1 MKVGQRLALG
11 FSLVLALLVAVT
23 VVGILRMAQIQDRLD
38 HVVSVN
44 NVVTRLVIDMR
55 NNVSER
61 LNSLRTLTLMTNP
74 DDMEPEL
81 ERFKVATGKYDEL
94 KKKLSAKF
102 AAESTSQEKT
112 LLAAIDGFEATAMP
126 AIAKASELYLANKA
140 EDATRVMI
148 KEIRPV
154 QKKWMEGMDQLAAM
168 EDKQNAQSQVDA
180 QTAFVNARNFMLIL
194 LAAAVAIGV
203 AAAVV
208 ITRSLLRQ
216 LGAEP
221 AYTAKI
227 ASSIAHGDLAVA
239 IDTDH
244 AVAGSLLVEM
254 KNMRGS
260 LVDIVGQVRAGTE
273 TIGTASREIAAGNID
288 LSSRTEM
295 QASSLEKTASAME
308 ELTSTVKQN
317 ADNAR
322 EANMLAASASE
333 VARKGGEVVSQ
344 VVDTM
349 GSINTSAN
357 KIVDIIGVIDG
368 IAFQTNILALNAAV
382 EAARAGEQ
390 GRGFAVVASEVRNLA
405 QRSAAAAKEIKTL
418 IGDSVEKVERGSKL
432 VGQAGV
438 TMDEVVASV
447 KRVTDIMSEIANA
460 SQEQSAGI
468 EQVNLSIIEMDGMTQ
483 QNAALVEQA
492 AAAAQSLQDQA
503 GELQRVV
510 SVFRLVEGE
519 AAVRS
524 HRHLLRHRYRRWR
537 RLPAALWQVRAP
549 VKPAAA
555 RPALKKSGSQQSRT
569 STSCPSGRCQASGR
583 SAEEPV
589 ASQSHCRGIER
600 RVGRILSQLDPRPPR
615 RIFHRF
621 LVTHF

>member
-1 MKVGQRLALG
+1 MNLSNMKVGQRLGLG
-11 FSLVLALLVAVT
+11 FSLVLLLLVAVT
-23 VVGILRMAQIQDRLD
+23 VTGIMRMAQIQDRLD

-44 NVVTRLVIDMR
+44 NVVTRLVVDMR
-55 NNVSER
+55 NNVNER
-61 LNSLRTLTLMTNP
+61 LSSLRTLTLMTTT
-74 DDMEPEL
+74 DEMEPEL
-81 ERFKVATGKYDEL
+81 ERFKAQTGKYDEL

-102 AAESTSQEKT
+102 AIDSSPQEKALMSQIDT
-112 LLAAIDGFEATAMP
+112 AEAAAMP

-148 KEIRPV
+148 KEVRPV
-154 QKKWMEGMDQLAAM
+154 QKKWMEGLDQLASM

-180 QTAFVNARNFMLIL
+180 GVAFANARNFMLIL
-194 LAAAVAIGV
+194 LAVAVAIGI
-203 AAAVV
+203 AAAVA

-221 AYTAKI
+221 GYTAKI
-227 ASSIAHGDLAVA
+227 ATSIAHGDLAIA
-239 IDTDH
+239 IDTRH

-519 AAVRS
+519 DAYQA
-524 HRHLLRHRYRRWR
+524 
-537 RLPAALWQVRAP
+537 
-549 VKPAAA
+549 PAAA
-555 RPALKKSGSQQSRT
+555 PVATRAVAVRPA
-569 STSCPSGRCQASGR
+569 
-583 SAEEPV
+583 PV
-589 ASQSHCRGIER
+589 ASTT
-600 RVGRILSQLDPRPPR
+600 PRAALKRPAPGAR
-615 RIFHRF
+615 PAKAAAPAAAPAPAAPAPKKSAPKATVAASSDDWEEF
-621 LVTHF
+621 

>member
-1 MKVGQRLALG
+1 MNLSNMKVGQRLALG
-11 FSLVLALLVAVT
+11 FSLVLLLLVAVT

-44 NVVTRLVIDMR
+44 NVVTRLVVDMR

-81 ERFKVATGKYDEL
+81 DRFKVQTGKYDDL
-94 KKKLSAKF
+94 KKKLGAKF
-102 AAESTSQEKT
+102 AAESTAQEKT
-112 LLAAIDGFEATAMP
+112 LLASIEGFESTAMP

-154 QKKWMEGMDQLAAM
+154 QKKWMESLEQLASM
-168 EDKQNAQSQVDA
+168 EDKQNAQSQIDA
-180 QTAFVNARNFMLIL
+180 QAAFVNARNFMLIL
-194 LAAAVAIGV
+194 LAAAVAMGV

-227 ASSIAHGDLAVA
+227 ATSIAHGNLAVS
-239 IDTDH
+239 INTDH

-322 EANMLAASASE
+322 EANQLAASASE

-418 IGDSVEKVERGSKL
+418 IGDSVEKVAAGSKL

-468 EQVNLSIIEMDGMTQ
+468 AQVNLSIIEMDSMTQ

-519 AAVRS
+519 EVTLAPAAPAAAPAASRAVAVRPPAK
-524 HRHLLRHRYRRWR
+524 
-537 RLPAALWQVRAP
+537 PAARAALKRP
-549 VKPAAA
+549 APAARPAAAKPAAA
-555 RPALKKSGSQQSRT
+555 ETPAPAPRKAAPKAT
-569 STSCPSGRCQASGR
+569 AAAS
-583 SAEEPV
+583 SDEWEE
-589 ASQSHCRGIER
+589 
-600 RVGRILSQLDPRPPR
+600 
-615 RIFHRF
+615 F
-621 LVTHF
+621 

>member
-1 MKVGQRLALG
+1 MKVGMRLGLG
-11 FSLVLALLVAVT
+11 FALVLFFLVAVT
-23 VVGILRMAQIQDRLD
+23 VIGIFSTAQIQGRLD
-38 HVVSVN
+38 RVVGTN
-44 NVVTRLVIDMR
+44 NVVTRYVIDMR
-55 NNVSER
+55 GNVSDR
-61 LNSLRTLTLMTNP
+61 INSLRILTMMSSP
-74 DDMEPEL
+74 DEMESDL
-81 ERFKVATGKYDEL
+81 NRVKQQAVKYEEME
-94 KKKLSAKF
+94 KKLSEKF
-102 AAESTSQEKT
+102 AAEGSPAEKT
-112 LLAAIDGFEATAMP
+112 LLAQTKEHEAVALP
-126 AIAKASELYLANKA
+126 AIAKAQELWLANKA

-148 KEIRPV
+148 KEIKPA
-154 QKKWMEGMDQLAAM
+154 QKKWMDALDQLATL
-168 EDKQNAQSQVDA
+168 EDKLNTQSQVDA
-180 QTAFVNARNFMLIL
+180 KSAFESARNFMLIL
-194 LAAAVAIGV
+194 GAIAVALSV
-203 AAAVV
+203 LAAVV
-208 ITRSLLRQ
+208 ITRGLLKQ
-216 LGAEP
+216 LGGEP
-221 AYTAKI
+221 DYTAKI
-227 ASSIAHGDLAVA
+227 AGSIANGDLSIA
-239 IDTDH
+239 IDD
-244 AVAGSLLVEM
+244 AAKDSLLYEM
-254 KNMRGS
+254 KEMRNS
-260 LVDIVGQVRAGTE
+260 LVNIVGQVRVGTE

-322 EANMLAASASE
+322 EANQLAASASD

-349 GSINTSAN
+349 GSINASAN

-447 KRVTDIMSEIANA
+447 KRVTDIMGEIANA

-468 EQVNLSIIEMDGMTQ
+468 AQVNLSIIEMDSMTQ
-483 QNAALVEQA
+483 QNAALVEEA

-503 GELQRVV
+503 SELAHVV
-510 SVFRLVEGE
+510 SIFKLVEGE
-519 AAVRS
+519 QPQIAAPS
-524 HRHLLRHRYRRWR
+524 HSLALA
-537 RLPAALWQVRAP
+537 PAAAAKPAP

-555 RPALKKSGSQQSRT
+555 RPALKK
-569 STSCPSGRCQASGR
+569 
-583 SAEEPV
+583 PV
-589 ASQSHCRGIER
+589 AAVRKPAAPAAEAPAKPKKVAAAAGADEWEE
-600 RVGRILSQLDPRPPR
+600 
-615 RIFHRF
+615 F
-621 LVTHF
+621 